1 MLCMKC
7 GTETGSE
14 QIFCSKCLETMAK
27 CPVKPGTAVQLPKRP
42 DPSEKK
48 SQTAKQPLNMR
59 EQNRRLRKRV
69 KRLRIALLGA
79 VLLLALSVAA
89 LVWKLQEEPTENNI
103 GQNYNTM
110 DTRRR
115 N

>member
-14 QIFCSKCLETMAK
+14 QIFCNKCLETMSQR
-27 CPVKPGTAVQLPKRP
+27 PVKPGTAVQLPTRP
-42 DPSEKK
+42 DPAEKK
-48 SQTAKQPLNMR
+48 AQAVKQPLSTR
-59 EQNRRLRKRV
+59 EQNKRLRKRV
-69 KRLRIALLGA
+69 RRLRIALLGS

-89 LVWKLQEEPTENNI
+89 LVWKLQEPPVENAI

-115 N
+115 E